1 MKKNTLP
8 PMLRQPWLHTKTLFM
23 LLFAA
28 FCMLSN
34 DVFAQTPMHQMVSL
48 GTASN
53 NVFPFG
59 STTSNRVQWLYY
71 PSEFTPPVATGLITK
86 VYFKVWTSSRG
97 STSYT
102 DLDVLIGSTAQT
114 GLTTTYVT
122 GMQTCYSSPTTTFPS
137 QVAGDWMEI
146 TLQVPY
152 LWDTT
157 ENLVVEVRHQGYTL
171 ATNVVHFTGLSTNRR
186 AYGPGTL
193 PYGPNATSVGT
204 NHAELA
210 IDMMPA
216 TPCSGQVNAGVAN
229 STQANACGN
238 VPFNLSLSGHTNATG
253 VTYQWQSSPAGAN
266 NFTDIPGANSAF
278 YTVNNQTAAT
288 DYRCVLVCTNS
299 NSTDTSTVV
308 SVGQNPFTNCYCIPP
323 YSTGCATYNLN
334 SFILEGEGTSEIR
347 DMNTG
352 CNNDDGPGYSQ
363 RMSLFSP
370 VDLLQ
375 DASYPVQINTTST
388 IPASTRASIWIDFN
402 NDGFFDDATERLMD
416 EMPLETSPLFA
427 NALIDFPYDAPPG
440 VHRMRVRVVYS
451 TTGYDACSSAT
462 WGETHDYDVNVIA
475 VTCYRPLEIELTD
488 IKKNGVDVLVTDNP
502 NNAGS
507 VNYFYEVR
515 ESGAPGSG
523 PTGLAASGLAT
534 TNPFTITGLQPLTT
548 YSVYVLTVC
557 SISYSSSWTNEEE
570 FTTLCNYPDLIAAP
584 DVTVCGAQEVELTAI
599 FDSGTVYWFDAEEN
613 GNLLHTGA
621 VYRTPYLDENT
632 TTSYWVIAGDTLAGG
647 GGASASVG
655 PVDNTIGATA
665 NYTAMN
671 HWQLFTVHTQTT
683 IQSVDVFATGAGVVD
698 VYIQDTSG
706 VTLFSH
712 SITIPAGGK
721 QTLVLN
727 QPLPPGDYRMAGS
740 PVNHAGGLQRN
751 SSGASY
757 PYVSTDGSITITG
770 NSFSTDSYYFF
781 YNWQIGAGGI
791 GGCSSVMKEVSVTVL
806 PKPEFELS
814 TDQVTSCGGAA
825 SELVTVS
832 TNLGGYDTFVWSPST
847 GVSGDAVNG
856 WTFSTSQEQEYTLT
870 AGQSTGIC
878 EYIKT
883 VTVFSGTTSVPNPNL
898 DVVQDVCK
906 NTVTELTVLE
916 DIINEVNIGDF
927 LVFAAPDEISAFV
940 HEGQYSKQQ
949 FIYGA
954 TDLINLGVDTPGFIT
969 GIDFNTINSGAS
981 FDNANYTIRLKAH
994 NNTSFASDAFVTG
1007 DFTTVYKR
1015 DVHTHTFQGW
1025 QRFDLDNPFYWD
1037 GQSNIIVEIT
1047 QEGVGAMNNAQ
1058 TYVTSVPGHNVGLYA
1073 VLDSIGK
1080 PIPTSG
1086 LLTTSRL
1093 DVKFS
1098 FEQSE
1103 VTWSPQTNLYVD
1115 SAATIPYTGQNSLT
1129 VYHTSSTSGTS
1140 VYTATMTA
1148 PSGCS
1153 ATQDYTLN
1161 IIDVGVPVI
1170 QNQTFCGSVPVSNL
1184 VVSGVPGA
1192 QYYYYSSP
1200 TSSTALTTITQSG
1213 TYYVEAGQG
1222 DCKSPRVGFTVTI
1235 TTVATPTISQFTQ
1248 VFCGSATVADLSA
1261 TVVNGAQLEWYSS
1274 ATSTTPLASTHALTP
1289 NTTYYASQKLN
1300 GCSSDR
1306 VAVLVNINQ
1315 APAPLVSQTLSICG
1329 GMTYDAANLN
1339 QLGGASLV
1347 WYPSST
1353 SQQPIPGTNQ
1363 ISSGTYY
1370 VSQKVNGCESTRVQ
1384 ITVTIQP
1391 GTVPAPTPNTVQT
1404 ICGSG
1409 TVADLMAQTS
1419 QGGVPVWYN
1428 SANSTTPLSPT
1439 QALTSGTYYVAQ
1451 QIGNCL
1457 SIKVPVAVRIVNVTM
1472 PSISSFSLCQG
1483 ATVEDL
1489 VLPTPTG
1496 TSYNWYYNST
1506 STTPLDPTD
1515 LLTSGYYFVV
1525 RVQDGCE
1532 STRVQVQVTVNPR
1545 PSSPTGSLL
1554 QDFENYAEVDDLK
1567 MDQPNVVWYQT
1578 YEDAL
1583 SGLNPLV
1590 SNMPLVHG
1598 TTYYAVIIG
1607 PNGCPSLPTAVMV
1620 TITLGANDFDLTQLS
1635 YYPNPTTDLLT
1646 ISYKEPIVQV
1656 EVYDLNGRQVIT
1668 KEFDSDTVE
1677 LDLTNLSSG
1686 TYMLNVKTKDSSQFV
1701 KVVRK

>member
-1 MKKNTLP
+1 MTNNKIFSLIMKKNTLP

-59 STTSNRVQWLYY
+59 STTSNRAQWLYY

-122 GMQTCYSSPTTTFPS
+122 GMQTCYSSPTTTFPP

-427 NALIDFPYDAPPG
+427 NALIDIPYDAPPG

-451 TTGYDACSSAT
+451 TVGYDACSSAT

-548 YSVYVLTVC
+548 YSVYVRTVC
-557 SISYSSSWTNEEE
+557 SISDSSSWTNEEE

-621 VYRTPYLDENT
+621 VYRTPYLAENT
-632 TTSYWVIAGDTLAGG
+632 TTSYWTIAGDEPVSDEIQVGDDASTGTSAGTFLYHVWG
-647 GGASASVG
+647 GYKHQYIFTAQELTNAGLQAGNITALQYEVVTTGIANRNNFSIALG
-655 PVDNTIGATA
+655 TTAQTGATA
-665 NYTAMN
+665 
-671 HWQLFTVHTQTT
+671 VHIDNSLLTQVYSTPAENFIVGAHT
-683 IQSVDVFATGAGVVD
+683 ITLDTPYYWDGMSNLVV
-698 VYIQDTSG
+698 QTNWSNQNNGSTSG
-706 VTLFSH
+706 ALKYHT
-712 SITIPAGGK
+712 T
-721 QTLVLN
+721 
-727 QPLPPGDYRMAGS
+727 S
-740 PVNHAGGLQRN
+740 PNMTTYTYADSRTAAEILATN
-751 SSGASY
+751 
-757 PYVSTDGSITITG
+757 TG
-770 NSFSTDSYYFF
+770 NVNGSGGTSTTNVRPNTVFF
-781 YNWQIGAGGI
+781 IEV
-791 GGCSSVMKEVSVTVL
+791 GCNSKPVEVTVTVL

-814 TDQVTSCGGAA
+814 ANQVTSCEGSA
-825 SELVTVS
+825 SELVTITS
-832 TNLGGYDTFVWSPST
+832 NLGGYDTFVWTPST
-847 GVSGDAVNG
+847 GV
-856 WTFSTSQEQEYTLT
+856 
-870 AGQSTGIC
+870 
-878 EYIKT
+878 K
-883 VTVFSGTTSVPNPNL
+883 
-898 DVVQDVCK
+898 
-906 NTVTELTVLE
+906 
-916 DIINEVNIGDF
+916 IGR
-927 LVFAAPDEISAFV
+927 A
-940 HEGQYSKQQ
+940 
-949 FIYGA
+949 
-954 TDLINLGVDTPGFIT
+954 
-969 GIDFNTINSGAS
+969 
-981 FDNANYTIRLKAH
+981 
-994 NNTSFASDAFVTG
+994 
-1007 DFTTVYKR
+1007 
-1015 DVHTHTFQGW
+1015 
-1025 QRFDLDNPFYWD
+1025 
-1037 GQSNIIVEIT
+1037 
-1047 QEGVGAMNNAQ
+1047 
-1058 TYVTSVPGHNVGLYA
+1058 
-1073 VLDSIGK
+1073 
-1080 PIPTSG
+1080 
-1086 LLTTSRL
+1086 
-1093 DVKFS
+1093 
-1098 FEQSE
+1098 
-1103 VTWSPQTNLYVD
+1103 
-1115 SAATIPYTGQNSLT
+1115 
-1129 VYHTSSTSGTS
+1129 
-1140 VYTATMTA
+1140 
-1148 PSGCS
+1148 
-1153 ATQDYTLN
+1153 
-1161 IIDVGVPVI
+1161 
-1170 QNQTFCGSVPVSNL
+1170 
-1184 VVSGVPGA
+1184 
-1192 QYYYYSSP
+1192 
-1200 TSSTALTTITQSG
+1200 
-1213 TYYVEAGQG
+1213 
-1222 DCKSPRVGFTVTI
+1222 
-1235 TTVATPTISQFTQ
+1235 
-1248 VFCGSATVADLSA
+1248 
-1261 TVVNGAQLEWYSS
+1261 
-1274 ATSTTPLASTHALTP
+1274 
-1289 NTTYYASQKLN
+1289 
-1300 GCSSDR
+1300 
-1306 VAVLVNINQ
+1306 
-1315 APAPLVSQTLSICG
+1315 
-1329 GMTYDAANLN
+1329 
-1339 QLGGASLV
+1339 
-1347 WYPSST
+1347 
-1353 SQQPIPGTNQ
+1353 
-1363 ISSGTYY
+1363 
-1370 VSQKVNGCESTRVQ
+1370 
-1384 ITVTIQP
+1384 
-1391 GTVPAPTPNTVQT
+1391 
-1404 ICGSG
+1404 
-1409 TVADLMAQTS
+1409 
-1419 QGGVPVWYN
+1419 
-1428 SANSTTPLSPT
+1428 
-1439 QALTSGTYYVAQ
+1439 
-1451 QIGNCL
+1451 
-1457 SIKVPVAVRIVNVTM
+1457 
-1472 PSISSFSLCQG
+1472 
-1483 ATVEDL
+1483 
-1489 VLPTPTG
+1489 
-1496 TSYNWYYNST
+1496 
-1506 STTPLDPTD
+1506 
-1515 LLTSGYYFVV
+1515 
-1525 RVQDGCE
+1525 
-1532 STRVQVQVTVNPR
+1532 
-1545 PSSPTGSLL
+1545 
-1554 QDFENYAEVDDLK
+1554 
-1567 MDQPNVVWYQT
+1567 
-1578 YEDAL
+1578 
-1583 SGLNPLV
+1583 
-1590 SNMPLVHG
+1590 
-1598 TTYYAVIIG
+1598 
-1607 PNGCPSLPTAVMV
+1607 
-1620 TITLGANDFDLTQLS
+1620 
-1635 YYPNPTTDLLT
+1635 
-1646 ISYKEPIVQV
+1646 
-1656 EVYDLNGRQVIT
+1656 
-1668 KEFDSDTVE
+1668 
-1677 LDLTNLSSG
+1677 
-1686 TYMLNVKTKDSSQFV
+1686 
-1701 KVVRK
+1701 